1 MQEPIGQRF
10 AATSVLGHSR
20 SKHVLQCFRTVQ
32 SACQSTCKSSCHNA
46 NTHACHSDDGCEV
59 HCHRLSLA
67 IGEFW
72 LG

>member
-32 SACQSTCKSSCHNA
+32 SACQSTCHNA
-46 NTHACHSDDGCEV
+46 NTNTCDSDNGCEV
-59 HCHRLSLA
+59 HCHSLSSA
-67 IGEFW
+67 IGESW

>member
-32 SACQSTCKSSCHNA
+32 SAC
-46 NTHACHSDDGCEV
+46 HSYDGCEV